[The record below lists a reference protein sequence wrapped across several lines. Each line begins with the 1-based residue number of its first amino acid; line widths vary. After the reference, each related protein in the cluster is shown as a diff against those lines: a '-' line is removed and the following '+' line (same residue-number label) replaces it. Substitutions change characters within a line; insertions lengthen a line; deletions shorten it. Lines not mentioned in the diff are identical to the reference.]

1 MNIDLKEYIIKS
13 LKLNDIKITTKSSI
27 KLIED
32 YLNTLLF
39 SIVSATSILTFL
51 STGKNKIPMKIISQV
66 KIIINDKFITKTDNK
81 MKGGMS
87 SPIFYG
93 EHETQYS
100 ANNQGSDIL
109 GVYWN
114 EGILRPQIGGS
125 ANKLI
130 ILKIENML
138 KHFNIT
144 TSKKIINEL
153 YKIYEHYFNCMIDA
167 LKKDYKKKPISEIL
181 NKFKN
186 KKSILK

>member
-13 LKLNDIKITTKSSI
+13 LDTNNIQITSKPSI

-32 YLNTLLF
+32 YVNTLLF
-39 SIVSATSILTFL
+39 LIASFSAISTISI
-51 STGKNKIPMKIISQV
+51 GEKKISKKIISQI
-66 KIIINDKFITKTDNK
+66 KAIMNQEFNTKSDKK

-87 SPIFYG
+87 SPVFYG
-93 EHETQYS
+93 VTEPQYS
-100 ANNQGSDIL
+100 ASNQGADIL
-109 GVYWN
+109 TINFEDG
-114 EGILRPQIGGS
+114 LARPQIGGA
-125 ANKLI
+125 ANKI
-130 ILKIENML
+130 IITKLQNMI
-138 KHFNIT
+138 KHYNVT
-144 TSKKIINEL
+144 ASKQVVNEL